1 MQGSQ
6 RLQQMKTVF
15 ALAALCCFLWGSA
28 TPAIKIGYQLF
39 SIDSADTSSII
50 VFAGTRFLLAGIL
63 VVLFQSL
70 LRRRFLR
77 PQPKALPAIFA
88 LSLTQTAV
96 QYLFF
101 YIGLAHTS
109 GVRGTILSGLGGF
122 LAILAASLLFRYEK
136 LTVAKV
142 LGCTAGFAGIV
153 IMNLSGQNAGP
164 LLDVTLLGEGFMVFS
179 QISSALS
186 SSLIKRYSA
195 RFDVVM
201 LSGWQFALG
210 GASMSV
216 VRRLFAVG
224 GLLLLAAGLAGG
236 GRIPAPSP
244 PLAFVLLLYMALIS
258 AVAYTVWGIL
268 LQHNPVSRVTIFNFM
283 TPLFGVLLSAVFL
296 GEWQQ
301 AFSPRTLIALVLV
314 CLGIYVVNRMPRQK
328 EQTKTA

>member
-1 MQGSQ
+1 MQGRQ

-70 LRRRFLR
+70 LRCRFLR

-210 GASMSV
+210 G
-216 VRRLFAVG
+216 
-224 GLLLLAAGLAGG
+224 LLLIAAGLAGG
-236 GRIPAPSP
+236 GRIPAPST

>member
-1 MQGSQ
+1 MQGRQ

-210 GASMSV
+210 G
-216 VRRLFAVG
+216 
-224 GLLLLAAGLAGG
+224 LLLIAAGLAGG
-236 GRIPAPSP
+236 GRIPAPST

>member
-164 LLDVTLLGEGFMVFS
+164 LLDVTLLGEGFMAFS

-210 GASMSV
+210 G
-216 VRRLFAVG
+216 
-224 GLLLLAAGLAGG
+224 LLLIAAGLAGG
-236 GRIPAPSP
+236 GRIPALST

>member
-1 MQGSQ
+1 M
-6 RLQQMKTVF
+6 
-15 ALAALCCFLWGSA
+15 FL
-28 TPAIKIGYQLF
+28 P
-39 SIDSADTSSII
+39 
-50 VFAGTRFLLAGIL
+50 
-63 VVLFQSL
+63 
-70 LRRRFLR
+70 
-77 PQPKALPAIFA
+77 
-88 LSLTQTAV
+88 LTQTAV

-210 GASMSV
+210 G
-216 VRRLFAVG
+216 
-224 GLLLLAAGLAGG
+224 LLLIAAGLAGG
-236 GRIPAPSP
+236 GRIPAPST

>member
-28 TPAIKIGYQLF
+28 TSAIKIGYQLF

-210 GASMSV
+210 G
-216 VRRLFAVG
+216 
-224 GLLLLAAGLAGG
+224 LLLIAAGLAGG
-236 GRIPAPSP
+236 GRIPAPST

>member
-70 LRRRFLR
+70 LRCRFLR

-153 IMNLSGQNAGP
+153 IMNLSDQNAGP

-210 GASMSV
+210 G
-216 VRRLFAVG
+216 
-224 GLLLLAAGLAGG
+224 LLLIAAGLAGG
-236 GRIPAPSP
+236 GRS
-244 PLAFVLLLYMALIS
+244 
-258 AVAYTVWGIL
+258 
-268 LQHNPVSRVTIFNFM
+268 
-283 TPLFGVLLSAVFL
+283 TPL
-296 GEWQQ
+296 
-301 AFSPRTLIALVLV
+301 
-314 CLGIYVVNRMPRQK
+314 
-328 EQTKTA
+328 

>member
-186 SSLIKRYSA
+186 SSLVKRYSA

-210 GASMSV
+210 G
-216 VRRLFAVG
+216 
-224 GLLLLAAGLAGG
+224 LLLIAAGLAGG
-236 GRIPAPSP
+236 GRIPAPST

>member
-210 GASMSV
+210 G
-216 VRRLFAVG
+216 
-224 GLLLLAAGLAGG
+224 LLLIAAGLAGG
-236 GRIPAPSP
+236 GRIPAPST

-268 LQHNPVSRVTIFNFM
+268 LQHTPVSRVTIFNFM

>member
-6 RLQQMKTVF
+6 RLQQMKTVL

-210 GASMSV
+210 G
-216 VRRLFAVG
+216 
-224 GLLLLAAGLAGG
+224 LLLIAAGLAGG
-236 GRIPAPSP
+236 GRIPALST

>member
-153 IMNLSGQNAGP
+153 IMNLSGQNASP

-210 GASMSV
+210 G
-216 VRRLFAVG
+216 
-224 GLLLLAAGLAGG
+224 LLLIAAGLAGG
-236 GRIPAPSP
+236 GRIPAPST

>member
-153 IMNLSGQNAGP
+153 IMNLSGQNASP

-210 GASMSV
+210 G
-216 VRRLFAVG
+216 
-224 GLLLLAAGLAGG
+224 LLLIAAGLAGG
-236 GRIPAPSP
+236 GRIPAPST

-283 TPLFGVLLSAVFL
+283 TPPFGVLLSAVFL

>member
-70 LRRRFLR
+70 LRRRFLH

-210 GASMSV
+210 G
-216 VRRLFAVG
+216 
-224 GLLLLAAGLAGG
+224 LLLIAAGLAGG
-236 GRIPAPSP
+236 GRIPAPST

>member
-136 LTVAKV
+136 LTAAKV

-210 GASMSV
+210 G
-216 VRRLFAVG
+216 
-224 GLLLLAAGLAGG
+224 LLLIAAGLAGG
-236 GRIPAPSP
+236 GRIPAPST

>member
-153 IMNLSGQNAGP
+153 IMNLSGQNADP

-210 GASMSV
+210 G
-216 VRRLFAVG
+216 
-224 GLLLLAAGLAGG
+224 LLLIAAGLAGG
-236 GRIPAPSP
+236 GRIPAPST

>member
-50 VFAGTRFLLAGIL
+50 VFAGTRFLWAGIL

-210 GASMSV
+210 G
-216 VRRLFAVG
+216 
-224 GLLLLAAGLAGG
+224 LLLIAAGLAGG
-236 GRIPAPSP
+236 GRIPAPST

>member
-88 LSLTQTAV
+88 LSLTQTAA

-210 GASMSV
+210 G
-216 VRRLFAVG
+216 
-224 GLLLLAAGLAGG
+224 LLLIAAGLAGG
-236 GRIPAPSP
+236 GRIPAPST

>member
-153 IMNLSGQNAGP
+153 IMNLSDQNAGP

-210 GASMSV
+210 G
-216 VRRLFAVG
+216 
-224 GLLLLAAGLAGG
+224 LLLIAAGLAGG
-236 GRIPAPSP
+236 GRIPAPST

>member
-1 MQGSQ
+1 
-6 RLQQMKTVF
+6 MKGNQKLSDPRTVF
-15 ALAALCCFLWGSA
+15 VLAALCCFLWGSA

-50 VFAGTRFLLAGIL
+50 LFAGLRFTLAGML
-63 VVLFQSL
+63 VILFQSL
-70 LRRRFLR
+70 LRRQFLR
-77 PQPKALPAIFA
+77 PQRQALPCIFV
-88 LSLTQTAV
+88 LSLAQTAV

-101 YIGLAHTS
+101 YIGLAHTT

-136 LTVAKV
+136 LTAAKI
-142 LGCTAGFAGIV
+142 LGCTAGFLGIV
-153 IMNLSGQNAGP
+153 IMNLSGQSAGP

-179 QISSALS
+179 QISAALS
-186 SSLIKRYSA
+186 SSLIKQYSA

-201 LSGWQFALG
+201 LSGWQFFL
-210 GASMSV
+210 
-216 VRRLFAVG
+216 G
-224 GLLLLAAGLAGG
+224 GLLMIAAGLASG
-236 GRIPAPSP
+236 GRIQPPAT
-244 PLAFVLLLYMALIS
+244 PLAFVLLLYMAMIS

-301 AFSPRTLIALVLV
+301 AFSLKTLAALVLV
-314 CLGIYVVNRMPRQK
+314 CCGIYVVNRTPRQK
-328 EQTKTA
+328 SEQKAA

>member
-70 LRRRFLR
+70 LRRQFLR

-195 RFDVVM
+195 RFDVVT

-210 GASMSV
+210 G
-216 VRRLFAVG
+216 
-224 GLLLLAAGLAGG
+224 LLLIAAGLAGG
-236 GRIPAPSP
+236 GRIPAPST

>member
-210 GASMSV
+210 G
-216 VRRLFAVG
+216 
-224 GLLLLAAGLAGG
+224 LLLIAAGLAGG
-236 GRIPAPSP
+236 GRIPAPST

-314 CLGIYVVNRMPRQK
+314 CLGIYVVNRKQSQEAQK
-328 EQTKTA
+328 D

>member
-6 RLQQMKTVF
+6 RLQQMKTVL

-210 GASMSV
+210 G
-216 VRRLFAVG
+216 
-224 GLLLLAAGLAGG
+224 LLLIAAGLAGG
-236 GRIPAPSP
+236 GRIPAPST

-258 AVAYTVWGIL
+258 AAAYTVWGIL

>member
-210 GASMSV
+210 G
-216 VRRLFAVG
+216 
-224 GLLLLAAGLAGG
+224 LLLIAAGLAGG
-236 GRIPAPSP
+236 GRIPAPST

-283 TPLFGVLLSAVFL
+283 SPLFGVLLSAVFL

>member
-70 LRRRFLR
+70 LRCRFLR

-210 GASMSV
+210 G
-216 VRRLFAVG
+216 
-224 GLLLLAAGLAGG
+224 LLLIAAGLAGG
-236 GRIPAPSP
+236 GRIPAPST

>member
-1 MQGSQ
+1 
-6 RLQQMKTVF
+6 MKTVF

-210 GASMSV
+210 G
-216 VRRLFAVG
+216 
-224 GLLLLAAGLAGG
+224 LLLIAAGLAGG
-236 GRIPAPSP
+236 GRIPAPST

-301 AFSPRTLIALVLV
+301 AFSLRTLIALVLV

>member
-1 MQGSQ
+1 
-6 RLQQMKTVF
+6 MKTVF

-210 GASMSV
+210 G
-216 VRRLFAVG
+216 
-224 GLLLLAAGLAGG
+224 LLLIAAGLAGG
-236 GRIPAPSP
+236 GRIPAPST

-268 LQHNPVSRVTIFNFM
+268 LQHTPVSRVTIFNFM

>member
-186 SSLIKRYSA
+186 SSLIKRHSA

-210 GASMSV
+210 G
-216 VRRLFAVG
+216 
-224 GLLLLAAGLAGG
+224 LLLIAAGLAGG
-236 GRIPAPSP
+236 GRIPAPST

-283 TPLFGVLLSAVFL
+283 TPLFGVLPSAVFL